1 MLPLVVATG
10 MSSPAWTMPLKTVAI
25 GVPVLQAI
33 NACGLAA
40 LMCSI
45 CAATLTSVMLK
56 WARSTTVMSLFS
68 GRARDLVKAVLGVLS
83 GGIRAGHEASRV
95 QPLSRK

>member
-1 MLPLVVATG
+1 M
-10 MSSPAWTMPLKTVAI
+10 MPLKTVAI

-33 NACGLAA
+33 NTCGLAA

-45 CAATLTSVMLK
+45 WAATLTSVMLK

-68 GRARDLVKAVLGVLS
+68 GRAATSSKPCSASCPVASALVMNAIL
-83 GGIRAGHEASRV
+83 V
-95 QPLSRK
+95 QPLRRK